1 MIERIARFAAA
12 AALLVGF
19 SAVAEDQPTVKEP
32 LKIEWVKEK
41 AELGKVADLALPKDV
56 MFANADDARKLL
68 KRMGNIPDGNEL
80 GLVVPTVK
88 GQDWFIIYRH
98 HDVGYIKDD
107 DRDKID
113 ADAILESIRS
123 ATEEANE
130 ERKKTGD
137 SALHVVGWQEKPA
150 YDLKTHNLTWAV
162 LARTDKGDEVVNYNT
177 RMLGRDGYLSATLVD
192 DPKGYASFKPRVEE
206 LAAKLAFK
214 KGRSYAE
221 WVPGDKVSQYG
232 LTALVAAGA
241 GAAAVKLG
249 LFGVLAKLL
258 AKAGK
263 VIIIALAALG
273 ASIVRLWR
281 SVRAKVAGKPREP
294 GLTP

>member
-1 MIERIARFAAA
+1 MIAKIVRLAATA
-12 AALLVGF
+12 VFLVAF
-19 SAVAEDQPTVKEP
+19 SAAGNEPASKEP
-32 LKIEWVKEK
+32 LKIKWVKEK
-41 AELGKVADLALPKDV
+41 AELGNLANLGLPKDV
-56 MFANADDARKLL
+56 AFANADDARKLL
-68 KRMGNIPDGNEL
+68 KRMGNAPDGSEL
-80 GLVVPTVK
+80 GLVVPTIE
-88 GQDWFIIYRH
+88 GQNWFIVYTH

-113 ADAILESIRS
+113 ADAILKSIRS

-130 ERKKTGD
+130 ERKKSGD
-137 SALHVVGWQEKPA
+137 SPLHVVGWQEKPA
-150 YDLKTHNLTWAV
+150 YDVKTHNLTWAL
-162 LARTDKGDEVVNYNT
+162 LARTDDGHEVVNYNT

-192 DPKGYASFKPRVEE
+192 DAKGYASFKPRVEE
-206 LAAKLAFK
+206 LASKLTFK

-221 WVPGDKVSQYG
+221 WMPGDKVSQYG

-249 LFGVLAKLL
+249 LFGVLAKLF

-263 VIIIALAALG
+263 AIIVALAALA
-273 ASIVRLWR
+273 ASIGRMWKSL
-281 SVRAKVAGKPREP
+281 RAKASGKAGEP